1 MTTRLILA
9 GLAAAV
15 LGIAPAAPPPKDSAA
30 VLDETVDAEAAGGTD
45 QQKAAARKTSANNL
59 KQIALAFHNSSDAN
73 NRTWPGGIYDAN
85 GKALLSWR
93 VQILPYLEQDA
104 LYKQFK
110 LDEPWD
116 SKNNLPLVEKMP
128 AVFDSPRVK
137 VKKGYTVY
145 QGFAGDGAL
154 FGNANPLRFPHSF
167 TDGTS
172 NTILAVEAT
181 TAVPWTKPADVPY
194 DAKKD
199 LPDFGKAFDSTPL
212 ACICDGSVRVIDTR
226 KVSQAT
232 LKAAITP
239 NGGEVLGPDWNN

>member
-1 MTTRLILA
+1 MTTRLLLA

-15 LGIAPAAPPPKDSAA
+15 LGIAPAAPPPKDSTTTP
-30 VLDETVDAEAAGGTD
+30 DETADAEAAGGTD
-45 QQKAAARKTSANNL
+45 QQKAAARNKSANKL
-59 KQIALAFHNSSDAN
+59 KQIAIGFHSSSDAN
-73 NRTWPGGIYDAN
+73 NGTWPGGIYDAK

-93 VQILPYLEQDA
+93 VQILPYVEQDA

-128 AVFDSPRVK
+128 AIFDSPRVK

-172 NTILAVEAT
+172 NTILVGEAT
-181 TAVPWTKPADVPY
+181 AAVPWTKPADIPY

-212 ACICDGSVRVIDTR
+212 MGICDGSVRVVDTR
-226 KVSQAT
+226 KVSQVT

-239 NGGEVLGPDWNN
+239 NGGEILGADW